1 MKQFLFPLLFAL
13 FLISCGNSNKEEA
26 VSNVEESSEM
36 VLSDEGESKKIPI
49 YSYDELESHF
59 LGSKNNGI
67 LILNFWATWCKP
79 CVKELPAFE
88 QVYAKYKDKGVKVV
102 LVSLDFPEHVNKAVL
117 PFIEKNKLKSEVVLL
132 DDLDAN
138 AWIPKVS
145 PEWSGAIPATLVIKD
160 GERHFYE
167 QSFTYE
173 SLENEIQSLL

>member
-13 FLISCGNSNKEEA
+13 FLIIPAIGYILFQGNYGN
-26 VSNVEESSEM
+26 
-36 VLSDEGESKKIPI
+36 I
-49 YSYDELESHF
+49 YDYYL
-59 LGSKNNGI
+59 
-67 LILNFWATWCKP
+67 T
-79 CVKELPAFE
+79 
-88 QVYAKYKDKGVKVV
+88 VYAKYKDKGVKVV

-117 PFIEKNKLKSEVVLL
+117 PFIEKNKPKSEAVLL